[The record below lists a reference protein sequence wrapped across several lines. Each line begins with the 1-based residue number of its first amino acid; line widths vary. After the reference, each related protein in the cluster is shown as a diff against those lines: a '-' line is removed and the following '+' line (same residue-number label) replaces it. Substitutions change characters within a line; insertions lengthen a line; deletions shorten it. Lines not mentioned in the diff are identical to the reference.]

1 MKKRS
6 VIESMSKKELLTER
20 SESLQLLKSFEN
32 FIDCYD
38 NNFVNY
44 QNEFK
49 KLIKARDEY
58 FSFFE
63 RSLKFKFIE
72 ETKGIFNVIKDTK
85 IHIVFTPK
93 IEKQILTK
101 FSNIHKIIKNLSEI
115 SNNLQLDNHKLFSSY
130 SIKQYDYSNNV
141 FVNFEEVNLLPFGQS
156 YGDGLISEVPK
167 LYQKLLIPKDTKE
180 EIYDLQ
186 SINSNPVNKKKKE
199 IIYDLESIK
208 TPEKKEKK
216 LTTKVDYS
224 VSLSSFTDRSLKFL
238 SKLDITPNNLC
249 RFQSKD
255 FLTKKYF
262 IKCYDT
268 EKDKY
273 QPYLRTIEICL
284 RKIEKRKVK
293 TTNSGY
299 VYVLT
304 NKSLPENVYKIG
316 STYGL
321 PEERAEEL
329 TGTGHIEPFK
339 VIFKIKIINAEYYEK
354 SIHKI
359 FQKFRVKKNREFFK
373 TDIQLIKDCLNIIL
387 KTSEGEKKK
396 LNLSKINK
404 QLI

>member
-20 SESLQLLKSFEN
+20 SESLQLLKSFAN

-63 RSLKFKFIE
+63 QNLKFKFIE

-130 SIKQYDYSNNV
+130 SIKQYDYSNNE

-156 YGDGLISEVPK
+156 YGEGLISEVPK
-167 LYQKLLIPKDTKE
+167 QYQKLLIPKDTKE

-186 SINSNPVNKKKKE
+186 SIDSNPVNKKKK
-199 IIYDLESIK
+199 
-208 TPEKKEKK
+208 K
-216 LTTKVDYS
+216 L
-224 VSLSSFTDRSLKFL
+224 FM
-238 SKLDITPNNLC
+238 I
-249 RFQSKD
+249 
-255 FLTKKYF
+255 
-262 IKCYDT
+262 
-268 EKDKY
+268 
-273 QPYLRTIEICL
+273 
-284 RKIEKRKVK
+284 
-293 TTNSGY
+293 
-299 VYVLT
+299 
-304 NKSLPENVYKIG
+304 
-316 STYGL
+316 
-321 PEERAEEL
+321 
-329 TGTGHIEPFK
+329 
-339 VIFKIKIINAEYYEK
+339 
-354 SIHKI
+354 
-359 FQKFRVKKNREFFK
+359 
-373 TDIQLIKDCLNIIL
+373 
-387 KTSEGEKKK
+387 
-396 LNLSKINK
+396 
-404 QLI
+404 

>member
-63 RSLKFKFIE
+63 QSLKFKFIE
-72 ETKGIFNVIKDTK
+72 EIKGIFNVIKDTK

-156 YGDGLISEVPK
+156 YGEGLISEVPK
-167 LYQKLLIPKDTKE
+167 QYQKLLIPKDTKE
-180 EIYDLQ
+180 EIYDL
-186 SINSNPVNKKKKE
+186 
-199 IIYDLESIK
+199 ESIK
-208 TPEKKEKK
+208 IPEKKEKK

-373 TDIQLIKDCLNIIL
+373 TDIQLIKDCLNMIL
-387 KTSEGEKKK
+387 KTTEGGKKK